1 MTKRSTVCFP
11 VRRREAYGLC
21 GPGAAGGVRGS
32 LSGGAPLA
40 LDVWPEARDGLAVG
54 GAGGG
59 GLLVGSPS
67 GGRRPGIVP
76 AGTGG
81 PLRTDVRIAEVPY
94 DATGRGAGRS
104 RLCAGA
110 ADERLTRAGRWLRRH
125 HLDELPQLWNVLR
138 GDMALVGPRPE
149 RPYFVRRILAR
160 DARYAWLYALRPG
173 LTSYATLHN
182 GYADSMEK
190 MLRRLELDV
199 DYLQRCSWRTDAGL
213 L

>member
-1 MTKRSTVCFP
+1 MRRTVCAGRERPAACGAAFP
-11 VRRREAYGLC
+11 AVRRSLWTCGLKR
-21 GPGAAGGVRGS
+21 ATD
-32 LSGGAPLA
+32 LLLA
-40 LDVWPEARDGLAVG
+40 AVG
-54 GAGGG
+54 
-59 GLLVGSPS
+59 LLLAAPVAAVCWWAV
-67 GGRRPGIVP
+67 RRED
-76 AGTGG
+76 GG
-81 PLRTDVRIAEVPY
+81 PALFQQERVGRYGRTFVLLKFRTMRPDAEP
-94 DATGRGAGRS
+94 DGP

-199 DYLQRCSWRTDAGL
+199 DYLRRCSWRTDAGL